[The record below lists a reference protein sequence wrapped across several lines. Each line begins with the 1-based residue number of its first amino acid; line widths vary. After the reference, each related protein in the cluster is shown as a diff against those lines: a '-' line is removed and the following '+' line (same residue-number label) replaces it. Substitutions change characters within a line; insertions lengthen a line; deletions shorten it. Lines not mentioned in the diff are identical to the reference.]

1 MSLFPLMLG
10 LSLLVGGASVASD
23 ESDLWTLAAEPARA
37 QQAEEPAV
45 EVDATAGD
53 NPQVD
58 TPDVDSE
65 GSIEDAADRRGWS
78 VEGDIRAGYAYS
90 DRTNRASAETDEDEL
105 TGRFRI
111 GSTIGFTRNLR
122 ARARFAGICSTEGC
136 GPDFEWSSSIPKTSG
151 LDVGDATLDELFLH
165 WFPGGRFDVAIG
177 RMQTKFVTRGGV
189 FSKSLDRNDSNSA
202 NVNWTDGFHGT
213 VRARRGWVSHLILQA
228 NRANGTS
235 SVRREPLDFGDD
247 GSHVSYFLAFENVEA
262 WGPFVQ
268 RALDISYLPDSLM
281 KDGSRTGRIEDYP
294 AIVARLAARWPRERE
309 GPGLLVTGEV
319 GHAPETPTAAAVD
332 LPGSGDVDGLAWAVT
347 ASVMDLRPGHSI
359 GVNLARADAGWLLSP
374 QYRRNDR
381 LSEIRYRWQTSRT
394 LNVEVRARWRKEL
407 EQEVGTAQ
415 RRDELDVFARM
426 TWQFTLKKP

>member
-1 MSLFPLMLG
+1 MRTNGTQVLTIAFV
-10 LSLLVGGASVASD
+10 SLLGAALTGG
-23 ESDLWTLAAEPARA
+23 PAWPR
-37 QQAEEPAV
+37 QAEETAV
-45 EVDATAGD
+45 EEDATVQDRAG
-53 NPQVD
+53 VD
-58 TPDVDSE
+58 TPKVDSE

-78 VEGDIRAGYAYS
+78 IEGDVRAGYAYS
-90 DRTNRASAETDEDEL
+90 DRTNRAGRETDEDEL

-111 GSTIGFTRNLR
+111 GSTFGFTRYLR

-136 GPDFEWSSSIPKTSG
+136 GPDFEWSSSIPTTAG
-151 LDVGDATLDELFLH
+151 LEVGDATLDELFLH

-202 NVNWTDGFHGT
+202 NVNWSDGFHGT

-228 NRANGTS
+228 NRANGTG

-247 GSHVSYFLAFENVEA
+247 GSHVSYFVAFENTTA
-262 WGPFVQ
+262 WGPLVQ
-268 RALDISYLPDSLM
+268 RGVDISFLPDSLL
-281 KDGSRTGRIEDYP
+281 KDGTRAGRIEDYT

-309 GPGLLVTGEV
+309 GPALLVTGEV

-347 ASVMDLRPGHSI
+347 ASVMDVKPGHSI
-359 GVNLARADAGWLLSP
+359 GLNLARADAGWLLSP

-381 LSEIRYRWQTSRT
+381 LSEVRYRWQTGRA
-394 LNVEVRARWRKEL
+394 LNVEVRARWRREL
-407 EQEVGTAQ
+407 QREVGTAQ
-415 RRDELDVFARM
+415 RRDEFDFFARM
-426 TWQFTLKKP
+426 TWQFTLKKA